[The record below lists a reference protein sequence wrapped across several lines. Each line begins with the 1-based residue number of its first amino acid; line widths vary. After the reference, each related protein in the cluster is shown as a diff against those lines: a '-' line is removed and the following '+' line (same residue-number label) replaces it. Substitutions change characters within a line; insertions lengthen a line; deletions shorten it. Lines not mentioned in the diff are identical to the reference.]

1 MEGLI
6 KTENAIND
14 LSLFNVLFEANS
26 TESAD
31 NSEETNLKKL
41 VNSRRIITTVIKEC
55 NVALKKAEFSETNKL
70 ISIAL
75 ANLNKRISSTQEE
88 DNILFILAVGA
99 INNIYQVI
107 LSTEASI
114 DDKVDTDFADLD
126 KKDIKE
132 IVNNSFKPIPTFWKN
147 FLKKSGMQAM
157 LDSFEKIKSRSEQTE
172 SIESSNKENLNEV
185 LGILA
190 AGAAA
195 FAMFKKRKEIFN
207 FLKSITTTGNV
218 TSANSVA
225 AYSELFGGKGI
236 HKALYTDLNGNFTV
250 LQIKTLSKEFEVSLK
265 KIGILVPSVK
275 PVDVTPENEESDAEK
290 ETKNS
295 DMTKSEKKSSQNSHL
310 FKDIKNTFVKN
321 ETEDERE
328 KVSKTFQNIN
338 RLKKGQKTQLWV
350 HTNANQKVAILNNIL
365 SLIRIKHSG
374 RDAIKNYMKNDELDK
389 MIEGGRSYL
398 IISKNLFAKGK
409 PLAGQRSNFI
419 NFLLDYAKD
428 NFHDL
433 IGHSESSNESKN
445 TQNDLIIERW
455 QSLAGI
461 K

>member
-14 LSLFNVLFEANS
+14 LSLFNVLFEA
-26 TESAD
+26 ESQPEKTDDTA
-31 NSEETNLKKL
+31 LKK
-41 VNSRRIITTVIKEC
+41 VAMSRKIITTVVKEC
-55 NVALKKAEFSETNKL
+55 AKSLRDANFTETSNL
-70 ISIAL
+70 ISISL
-75 ANLNKRISSTQEE
+75 ANLNKRIGSIKDE
-88 DNILFILAVGA
+88 DNVLFLLAIGA
-99 INNIYQVI
+99 INSIYQVI
-107 LSTEASI
+107 LSTEASVEDKGE
-114 DDKVDTDFADLD
+114 DDFINLSKQ
-126 KKDIKE
+126 DIKD

-157 LDSFEKIKSRSEQTE
+157 LDSFEKIKNRSEQTE
-172 SIESSNKENLNEV
+172 SVESSNKENLNEV

-218 TSANSVA
+218 TSTNSVA

-236 HKALYTDLNGNFTV
+236 HKALYADLDNNLKVG
-250 LQIKTLSKEFEVSLK
+250 QIKKLSSDFEVSLK
-265 KIGILVPSVK
+265 KIGILAPSIK
-275 PVDVTPENEESDAEK
+275 PVDATPENEEIDAEK
-290 ETKNS
+290 KTKIS
-295 DMTKSEKKSSQNSHL
+295 DMTKSEKSSSKSSWL
-310 FKDIKNTFVKN
+310 FKDINSHFAKGEAN
-321 ETEDERE
+321 DERE
-328 KVSKTFQNIN
+328 KASKTFQNIS
-338 RLKKGQKTQLWV
+338 RIKKGQKLQLWA
-350 HTNANQKVAILNNIL
+350 HTNEEQKVAILNSIL
-365 SLIRIKHSG
+365 KLIK
-374 RDAIKNYMKNDELDK
+374 RDVKARNFIKNNMRNEDLDQ
-389 MIEGGRSYL
+389 MIKDGENYL
-398 IISKNLFAKGK
+398 KISQELFAKDK

-445 TQNDLIIERW
+445 TQNDLIMERW